1 MHGLN
6 HVTESILLEPQSKG
20 KRKFKGEQDPEKRQK
35 SFHESQLEW
44 IIRNAVERAVQPLKE
59 KLTQIKRILQE
70 REQEGRR
77 QEGKKQ
83 EGKRQEEEGKGER
96 VPKEKE

>member
-1 MHGLN
+1 M
-6 HVTESILLEPQSKG
+6 
-20 KRKFKGEQDPEKRQK
+20 
-35 SFHESQLEW
+35 
-44 IIRNAVERAVQPLKE
+44 ERAVQPLKE
-59 KLTQIKRILQE
+59 ELAQIKRILQE

-96 VPKEKE
+96 APKEKEQKETREGEGREGGKKAQSYSQVLQKDLPGKKEE